1 MFRQGVRR
9 ILKTPPAETTS
20 AILKSPLRQ
29 LHIVLS
35 LTDSFIKD
43 PVIIQVNIKHT
54 VQHFYQVKFRCILGA
69 KTKQGH
75 PSMEGVGGYL
85 EFGLQKQ

>member
-20 AILKSPLRQ
+20 AILKSRLRQ

-43 PVIIQVNIKHT
+43 PVIIQVNIKHSNT
-54 VQHFYQVKFRCILGA
+54 PYSIFTKLNLG
-69 KTKQGH
+69 
-75 PSMEGVGGYL
+75 V
-85 EFGLQKQ
+85 F